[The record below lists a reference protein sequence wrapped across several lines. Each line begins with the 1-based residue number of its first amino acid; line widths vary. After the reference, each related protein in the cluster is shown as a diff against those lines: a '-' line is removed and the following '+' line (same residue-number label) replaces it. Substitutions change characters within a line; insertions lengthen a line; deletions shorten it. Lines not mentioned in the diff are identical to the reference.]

1 MLCGFIIPG
10 RICWRRKMFRRSL
23 MFTSKVS
30 EKATDR
36 WTPWIEDLRKAAFKR
51 EIYCLL
57 RVCAHQLWIT
67 SSSLCCCLTT
77 PVCRWRTKESFL
89 RQPDDAIEFRFSPNN
104 RTSHVTNVMISH
116 ELLIYDTSEKVKIS
130 LFFRQN
136 EKTQGRIFQQ
146 ILCCFLIFI
155 RHLRDVI

>member
-30 EKATDR
+30 EKAADR

-57 RVCAHQLWIT
+57 RVCAHQLWIS

-77 PVCRWRTKESFL
+77 PVCRRRTKESFL

-130 LFFRQN
+130 LFSGKMKRLMGGFFSRY
-136 EKTQGRIFQQ
+136 FAAFS
-146 ILCCFLIFI
+146 FLS
-155 RHLRDVI
+155 DTYVT